1 LPNPSPILADL
12 VTIGPDR
19 FLRVTVPKNPAATD
33 ITITVEASPEVQP
46 ASWSPSG
53 LVTETNTTTLLRVRD
68 GVPADS
74 APHRFLRVRVG
85 LNRTPSPLPGERAGE
100 RGFVEQIVPAFQASE
115 GFCGH
120 VTWAFARNARSSP
133 GYNGAGLRP

>member
-1 LPNPSPILADL
+1 MANPSPILADL
-12 VTIGPDR
+12 VTLGPDR

-46 ASWSPSG
+46 ATWSPSG

-74 APHRFLRVRVG
+74 APRRFLRVRVS
-85 LNRTPSPLPGERAGE
+85 LN
-100 RGFVEQIVPAFQASE
+100 
-115 GFCGH
+115 
-120 VTWAFARNARSSP
+120 
-133 GYNGAGLRP
+133 